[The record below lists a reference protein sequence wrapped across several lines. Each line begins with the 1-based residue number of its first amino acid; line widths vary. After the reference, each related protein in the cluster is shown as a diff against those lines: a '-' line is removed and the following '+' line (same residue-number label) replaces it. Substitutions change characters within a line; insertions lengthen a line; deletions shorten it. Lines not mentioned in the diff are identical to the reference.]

1 MTARREMTVTALAVV
16 VGAVLVL
23 LAVSQTWMTVAWAAP
38 DYPQVRVRLDGGD
51 ASPVAR
57 ACGYVALAGL
67 VALVATRRSGRRVV
81 GALLTLAG
89 LGVVVAC
96 GFFWWLGDVVADSA
110 LTHAAGESTLTAS
123 DVTTTVTTTPWP
135 FLAAAGGALII
146 GAGAWAL
153 VRGPGWPAL
162 GLRYDAP
169 TARRY
174 AEDDPWVALD
184 KGEDP
189 TLGPD
194 HPGASTDHPRP

>member
-1 MTARREMTVTALAVV
+1 MTARREMTITALAIL

-23 LAVSQTWMTVAWAAP
+23 LAVSQTWMAAAWTAP
-38 DYPQVRVRLDGGD
+38 DYPQVLVRLDGGD

-57 ACGYVALAGL
+57 ACGYVALAGI
-67 VALVATRRSGRRVV
+67 VALVATRRTGRRVV

-110 LTHAAGESTLTAS
+110 LTHAAGESTLGVTAS
-123 DVTTTVTTTPWP
+123 DVTTTAWP
-135 FLAAAGGALII
+135 FLAAGGGVLIA
-146 GAGAWAL
+146 GAGVLAM
-153 VRGPGWPAL
+153 VRGPRWPAL

-169 TARRY
+169 TGRRY
-174 AEDDPWVALD
+174 AEDDPWTALD

-194 HPGASTDHPRP
+194 HPGSGTDHPGH